1 VRRRGLELDESQAI
15 AFIQGAFSEAVA
27 AAGNAVKLLDPRV
40 TESAFGPP
48 GQPGDPAQIEHL
60 GQRLVAVYEEFLD
73 WPARVRGAVIP
84 DSLERAFELAASFA
98 DRPIIEIREL
108 MDQIIAAMERLPEQ
122 LARDED
128 TPITLTFSLILTTDD
143 NIAREFNRE
152 IKRLRRRKFWG

>member
-1 VRRRGLELDESQAI
+1 
-15 AFIQGAFSEAVA
+15 
-27 AAGNAVKLLDPRV
+27 
-40 TESAFGPP
+40 
-48 GQPGDPAQIEHL
+48 
-60 GQRLVAVYEEFLD
+60 
-73 WPARVRGAVIP
+73 
-84 DSLERAFELAASFA
+84 
-98 DRPIIEIREL
+98 